1 MVIQNVNFKISDAK
15 WAEFRDLCVQNDT
28 NASAEIRNFI
38 NQYLK
43 TYGVQTIE
51 PIHIDRN

>member
-1 MVIQNVNFKISDAK
+1 MTLKNVNFKVSAAS
-15 WAEFRDLCVQNDT
+15 WAEFRQLCVQNDT

-38 NQYLK
+38 KQYIR
-43 TYGVQTIE
+43 TYGVQKIE